1 MARSR
6 QDADNRPGNSVPR
19 YLPSLSPSPSLLSTR
34 VLYTRMC
41 IYVCVSVNPVPLCE
55 SRYIYIYIY
64 IVALIIT
71 PVCRSLTHTRVNLR
85 RGKMFRWK
93 RKPFFLWISLFFFS
107 LSLYLC
113 LCFELRF
120 DCVYRVRDT
129 WFRGNELVERSLRE
143 NWVIFRPVLILR
155 SYRGLFDI
163 KKGV

>member
-64 IVALIIT
+64 SGTNYYTGVPLVNAY
-71 PVCRSLTHTRVNLR
+71 PCKSAPGKNVSLEEKTVLP
-85 RGKMFRWK
+85 MD
-93 RKPFFLWISLFFFS
+93 LSLFFS

>member
-1 MARSR
+1 MHIRVCKR
-6 QDADNRPGNSVPR
+6 EPGSA
-19 YLPSLSPSPSLLSTR
+19 LR
-34 VLYTRMC
+34 VT
-41 IYVCVSVNPVPLCE
+41 I
-55 SRYIYIYIY
+55 YIYIYIY
-64 IVALIIT
+64 SGTNYYTGVPLVNAY
-71 PVCRSLTHTRVNLR
+71 PCKSAPGKNVSLEEKTVLP
-85 RGKMFRWK
+85 MD
-93 RKPFFLWISLFFFS
+93 LSLFFS